1 MKSKVSKN
9 QICEFVGRKTV
20 LEARFSNLD
29 TDGNGTCSANE
40 VDRKVNSLN
49 LAERIYTVST
59 NKVASLYFGHIYLKS
74 SSNCPQNQNL
84 CVLSFSKLS
93 LLLIFGQVKAEMI
106 KVKDTR
112 GHFQVFKFLSL

>member
-40 VDRKVNSLN
+40 V
-49 LAERIYTVST
+49 E
-59 NKVASLYFGHIYLKS
+59 G
-74 SSNCPQNQNL
+74 
-84 CVLSFSKLS
+84 
-93 LLLIFGQVKAEMI
+93 
-106 KVKDTR
+106 
-112 GHFQVFKFLSL
+112 FLSCGSGDL